1 MSSKGTSTFIIQR
14 ASAALLV
21 PFTVWFF
28 WTFIKLASSGAGYEE
43 LRAWA
48 SSPVNAAMFAVFIL
62 LNVVHMRIGVTEIS
76 EDYIHHHGAKGLVQ
90 TLNWL
95 VAVGVAAGVVFA
107 AYLLAFAG

>member
-1 MSSKGTSTFIIQR
+1 MSSKGTSTFVIQR
-14 ASAALLV
+14 ASAALLL

-28 WTFIKLASSGAGYEE
+28 WSFIKLGSSGAGYEQ

-48 SSPVNAAMFAVFIL
+48 ATPANAVIFAIFIL
-62 LNVVHMRIGVTEIS
+62 LNVVHMRIGVAEIS
-76 EDYIHHHGAKGLVQ
+76 EDYIHHHGARGIVQ

-95 VAVGVAAGVVFA
+95 VALGVAAGVLFA